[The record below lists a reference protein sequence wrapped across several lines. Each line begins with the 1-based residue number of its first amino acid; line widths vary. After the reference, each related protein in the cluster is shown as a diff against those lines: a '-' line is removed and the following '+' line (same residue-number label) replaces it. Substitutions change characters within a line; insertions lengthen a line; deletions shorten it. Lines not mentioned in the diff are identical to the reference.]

1 MLEVKCVRSLLVK
14 EQHREENI
22 VTSIPNE
29 PESTE
34 KPKSTGEAKQLSNLQ
49 PAKVTNNPDL
59 TELLESYQNMKAEEH
74 RLTEQ
79 KQQLL
84 IKQHDFQSALVKEM
98 EKMKATIANLN
109 SEIPEL
115 ENKTRKLGEALGKD
129 T

>member
-1 MLEVKCVRSLLVK
+1 MRSLLVK

-22 VTSIPNE
+22 ITSIPNE
-29 PESTE
+29 PENTE
-34 KPKSTGEAKQLSNLQ
+34 KPKSPGEAKQPSNLQ
-49 PAKVTNNPDL
+49 PAKMTNNPDA
-59 TELLESYQNMKAEEH
+59 TELLESYQNMKAEEQ
-74 RLTEQ
+74 RLIEQ

-84 IKQHDFQSALVKEM
+84 MKQRDFQSALVKEM